1 MSDACRIGGIEVFTW
16 TFFQSAP
23 RPICAISE
31 DCADIAY
38 QPANYGSGDFWPK
51 PAPPGPYS
59 TSLSAFDR
67 TNPNGE
73 WRLFVNDDSGNTGFF
88 TNRFTLGI
96 TTDTTLPTVVSV
108 SPANS
113 ARGVTRV
120 TNDSASFSEAMRA
133 GSINRNTFELFK
145 AGSTTR
151 IRATVRYDGMDG
163 RVLLSPNTNL
173 KPGTGYKAVV
183 RTGAKDLSGN
193 GLDQPP
199 GAAGNQQKVWFFTT
213 RN

>member
-73 WRLFVNDDSGNTGFF
+73 WRLYVNDDSPGNTGIF
-88 TNRFTLGI
+88 TNRFNLGI
-96 TTDTTLPTVVSV
+96 TTDKTPPTVISV
-108 SPANS
+108 SPTKD
-113 ARGVTRV
+113 ARGIRRV
-120 TNDSASFSEAMRA
+120 ANVSATLSEAMGP

-145 AGSTTR
+145 AGTTTR
-151 IRATVRYDGMDG
+151 VGVHGELR
-163 RVLLSPNTNL
+163 
-173 KPGTGYKAVV
+173 
-183 RTGAKDLSGN
+183 
-193 GLDQPP
+193 
-199 GAAGNQQKVWFFTT
+199 
-213 RN
+213 